1 MQEEIQ
7 MAKEVHKILWDVLD
21 NGRFE
26 LIWDDAAV
34 LGAYAQARHIDGRMI
49 DTREAKMTEKT
60 CLPDGWKLVYSSE
73 NNLMLTE
80 YLRVTEEGV
89 PTAVCELSEKG
100 KKVETSRL
108 VPLIFCGPG
117 NNTKKIWKS
126 LWTQMLLV
134 PYDNTMWTR
143 YEAQPL
149 KPGRRSYDLTVIFDE
164 SSREGLLVGAM
175 DFSVWKNG
183 LTCSGYDAKT
193 LYAESGVADRGTHDT
208 MPQGSLSGSSV
219 ASAPFCILY
228 GPDYRR
234 LLEWYGDLLSKDRKL
249 TWDNGV
255 PFGFNSWAGLEF
267 RLNEENFRN
276 TGKFLGDT
284 LRPAGYENQ
293 GCNYVNMDN
302 GWQNLDASILKDL
315 AEELHENGQK
325 AGIYDAPFIFS
336 EEDASKE
343 IPGAPGH
350 RYEEILLRDDQGHV
364 LPKLDG
370 SYPLDVTHPV
380 WKQQMK
386 WKLDRF
392 VEWGF
397 DYLKMDFLSHGG
409 IEGCHYDK
417 SIRTGRQ
424 AIAVGYQWIM
434 DNLSKERIGRDFFI
448 SLSIAPLFPHGY
460 GHARRFACDAFGRNE
475 DVEYTLN
482 AETYSWWQN
491 GRLYSFNDPDHI
503 CLLRSFEMER
513 DSSLGEA
520 RARYTASVISGTVM
534 MLSDDYERPE
544 ARERAMQLATN
555 REVNEVARSG
565 VAFCPVSSN
574 GGFACDTY
582 TAVING
588 KHYLA
593 VFHWEDTNEVKEVD
607 LSRAQLTPGT
617 VWKELWSGKTMQDE
631 QGILKW
637 DVEGCDTILLEEVTE
652 NTQQNS

>member
-1 MQEEIQ
+1 M
-7 MAKEVHKILWDVLD
+7 
-21 NGRFE
+21 
-26 LIWDDAAV
+26 
-34 LGAYAQARHIDGRMI
+34 
-49 DTREAKMTEKT
+49 
-60 CLPDGWKLVYSSE
+60 
-73 NNLMLTE
+73 
-80 YLRVTEEGV
+80 
-89 PTAVCELSEKG
+89 
-100 KKVETSRL
+100 
-108 VPLIFCGPG
+108 
-117 NNTKKIWKS
+117 
-126 LWTQMLLV
+126 
-134 PYDNTMWTR
+134 
-143 YEAQPL
+143 
-149 KPGRRSYDLTVIFDE
+149 
-164 SSREGLLVGAM
+164 
-175 DFSVWKNG
+175 
-183 LTCSGYDAKT
+183 
-193 LYAESGVADRGTHDT
+193 
-208 MPQGSLSGSSV
+208 
-219 ASAPFCILY
+219 
-228 GPDYRR
+228 
-234 LLEWYGDLLSKDRKL
+234 
-249 TWDNGV
+249 

-267 RLNEENFRN
+267 RLNEDNFRN
-276 TGKFLGDT
+276 TGIFLGDV

-302 GWQNLDASILKDL
+302 GWQNLDSSRFKDL
-315 AEELHENGQK
+315 VEELHQHGQK
-325 AGIYDAPFIFS
+325 AGIYDAPFICS
-336 EEDASKE
+336 EEDRGRE

-350 RYEEILLRDDQGHV
+350 RYEEIMLRDRQGQV

-409 IEGCHYDK
+409 VEGCHYDK
-417 SIRTGRQ
+417 AIRTGRQ
-424 AIAVGYQWIM
+424 AIAVGYQWIAEH
-434 DNLSKERIGRDFFI
+434 LSKARIGKDFFI

-544 ARERAMQLATN
+544 ARERAAQLATN
-555 REVNEVARSG
+555 QEVNRVARSG
-565 VAFCPVSSN
+565 VAFCPVSSA
-574 GGFACDTY
+574 GGFAANAY

-593 VFHWEDTNEVKEVD
+593 VFHWEDTKAVEEVD
-607 LSRAQLTPGT
+607 LSRAQLSPGT

-631 QGILKW
+631 QGILRW
-637 DVEGCDTILLEEVTE
+637 YADGCDTILLEEMTV
-652 NTQQNS
+652 

>member
-1 MQEEIQ
+1 
-7 MAKEVHKILWDVLD
+7 
-21 NGRFE
+21 
-26 LIWDDAAV
+26 
-34 LGAYAQARHIDGRMI
+34 
-49 DTREAKMTEKT
+49 
-60 CLPDGWKLVYSSE
+60 
-73 NNLMLTE
+73 
-80 YLRVTEEGV
+80 
-89 PTAVCELSEKG
+89 
-100 KKVETSRL
+100 
-108 VPLIFCGPG
+108 
-117 NNTKKIWKS
+117 
-126 LWTQMLLV
+126 
-134 PYDNTMWTR
+134 
-143 YEAQPL
+143 
-149 KPGRRSYDLTVIFDE
+149 
-164 SSREGLLVGAM
+164 
-175 DFSVWKNG
+175 
-183 LTCSGYDAKT
+183 
-193 LYAESGVADRGTHDT
+193 
-208 MPQGSLSGSSV
+208 
-219 ASAPFCILY
+219 
-228 GPDYRR
+228 
-234 LLEWYGDLLSKDRKL
+234 
-249 TWDNGV
+249 
-255 PFGFNSWAGLEF
+255 
-267 RLNEENFRN
+267 
-276 TGKFLGDT
+276 
-284 LRPAGYENQ
+284 
-293 GCNYVNMDN
+293 
-302 GWQNLDASILKDL
+302 
-315 AEELHENGQK
+315 
-325 AGIYDAPFIFS
+325 
-336 EEDASKE
+336 
-343 IPGAPGH
+343 
-350 RYEEILLRDDQGHV
+350 
-364 LPKLDG
+364 
-370 SYPLDVTHPV
+370 
-380 WKQQMK
+380 MK

-434 DNLSKERIGRDFFI
+434 DNLSKERIGRDFI

-607 LSRAQLTPGT
+607 LSRAQLTPDT